1 MEKDRINAQGDP
13 DGPDSSSSFSSS
25 ASVWYF
31 AYGSNMRASVM
42 TGRGLHIAATQAVV
56 LPSHM
61 LTFDIFGI
69 PYTEPAMASISP
81 RPRPHSGI
89 QNRCGI
95 PLEQAPDVH
104 GAAYLLSKSDFTKLV
119 LSEGAGTAYREIEVE
134 ALVLPP
140 PGNVTD
146 TSEVTV
152 EVTSA
157 STSIRAKTLVAR
169 YPFRPNA
176 APSARYL
183 DVLVQGAQELGLP
196 VSYVEYLQS
205 LPRFTKAAAGKEQL
219 GAKSFIAF
227 WMPLASHLM
236 RWVKFHADDENGRAP
251 EWMGGLPNLVERQWG
266 KGK

>member
-183 DVLVQGAQELGLP
+183 
-196 VSYVEYLQS
+196 VSLCIVYGSRPY
-205 LPRFTKAAAGKEQL
+205 
-219 GAKSFIAF
+219 
-227 WMPLASHLM
+227 
-236 RWVKFHADDENGRAP
+236 
-251 EWMGGLPNLVERQWG
+251 LPNLNPTRCKWG
-266 KGK
+266 SECLFITIILACGYDYDYVHVYVYSS